1 MISRELLTAKGTIQG
16 IVAMNA
22 DDDKTFDLNTITEE
36 MSVASSTTRDRLE
49 SLEEAGL
56 VRQTAEMVD
65 QSPRRVYSLTEDG
78 EEVAHN
84 LESILE

>member
-16 IVAMNA
+16 IVAMNS
-22 DDDKTFDLNTITEE
+22 DNDKTFDLSTITEE

-49 SLEEAGL
+49 DLEEAGL

-65 QSPRRVYSLTEDG
+65 QAPKRVYSLTEDG
-78 EEVAHN
+78 EEVAEN